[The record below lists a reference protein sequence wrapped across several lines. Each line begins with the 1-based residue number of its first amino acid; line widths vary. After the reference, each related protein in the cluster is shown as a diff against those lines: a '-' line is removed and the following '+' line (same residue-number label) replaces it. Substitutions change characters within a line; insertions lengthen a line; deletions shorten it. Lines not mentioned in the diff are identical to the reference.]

1 MNILL
6 ISQNQEK
13 VPYPVLP
20 VGLCYVAEALEAAGH
35 RVSVVDLCFA
45 RDVRR
50 AVAAEPDVV
59 AGRLRTLWGMR
70 A

>member
-20 VGLCYVAEALEAAGH
+20 IGLAFVAEALEAAGH
-35 RVSVVDLCFA
+35 RVTVVDLCFE
-45 RDVRR
+45 RDVPK
-50 AVAAEPDVV
+50 AVAAGILKSAPAYRVHN
-59 AGRLRTLWGMR
+59 G
-70 A
+70 